1 MVIQVGIDQ
10 IPRRLWK
17 FKSYE
22 QGWINANL
30 VNEGPPQEYVEALHK
45 DGKYVYG
52 FNDFVIAE
60 LTPHMAY
67 NVKGAVQG
75 MADRPPKHPRGYP
88 GVSEQDT
95 FSKSRSGY
103 YRIAYGY
110 GKKVDIFDLGSTKN
124 EYVVLEGP
132 KDESWTGSPIV
143 MLIALPIP
151 GGLKQNDTFWIDLNK
166 GLRALYFPARYI
178 YSKDFPGDAAYAKI
192 SFVEKASRRIIDAK
206 PLQEENTFGKEFKP
220 WFGDITPP
228 LSLATRENSELANLN
243 IESTVGAYSFDSTL
257 IVNVPQ
263 FIESCF
269 LVSMNPSTSAH
280 DSIYLAKS
288 TDIKAFPRKDGSV
301 LESLRANADF
311 VVDFGSTEIISRV
324 DGSAVNTRDKELAQ
338 AIGRMERDWKRES
351 DFDDLLVGK
360 SLENK
365 LPKGILL
372 GGKFKFP
379 GRALAI
385 EWNSYTY
392 AAFLSEIE
400 QINLTQV
407 SDSDLSP
414 GAEMALTVLI
424 MAVSLVPYVGPF
436 LATGGTLVVERLKN
450 VVTSETP
457 ELGVLGITAAAWNSA
472 PNEAKDSVVARLLPT
487 VKMIIKA
494 RGRK

>member
-1 MVIQVGIDQ
+1 MVIKVGIDQ
-10 IPRRLWK
+10 IPRGLWK
-17 FKSYE
+17 FESYE

-30 VNEGPPQEYVEALHK
+30 VNKGPPQEYVEALHK

-67 NVKGAVQG
+67 QVHGWDKGPTDQ
-75 MADRPPKHPRGYP
+75 PPEHPRGYP
-88 GVSEQDT
+88 RVADRYP
-95 FSKSRSGY
+95 FSKPKSGY
-103 YRIAYGY
+103 SQIAYGY

-132 KDESWTGSPIV
+132 KDESWTGFPMV

-192 SFVEKASRRIIDAK
+192 SFVEKASRRIIDAR
-206 PLQEENTFGKEFKP
+206 PLQEENTFGKEVKL

-228 LSLATRENSELANLN
+228 LSLATRENSETAILN
-243 IESTVGAYSFDSTL
+243 IEPTVGAYSFDSTL

-269 LVSMNPSTSAH
+269 LVSMNPSTSVH

-288 TDIKAFPRKDGSV
+288 TDIKAFPRTDGSV
-301 LESLRANADF
+301 LESLRANADHI
-311 VVDFGSTEIISRV
+311 VDFGSTEIRSRV
-324 DGSAVNTRDKELAQ
+324 DGSDVNTKDKEVAQ
-338 AIGRMERDWKRES
+338 FVGRMVSDRKRES
-351 DFDDLLVGK
+351 DFDDLPVGK
-360 SLENK
+360 SPENK
-365 LPKGILL
+365 VPEVMMLV
-372 GGKFKFP
+372 GKFKFP

-392 AAFLSEIE
+392 AAFLSKIE
-400 QINLTQV
+400 QINLIQV
-407 SDSDLSP
+407 SNSDLSR
-414 GAEMALTVLI
+414 GAQIILNVLI

-436 LATGGTLVVERLKN
+436 LATGGTFLLERLEN

-472 PNEAKDSVVARLLPT
+472 PNEAKDAVVARLLPT
-487 VKMIIKA
+487 LKMIIKA